1 MTKGRVGRTQTQR
14 KQAMFKDRRKSQ
26 RFLVNGF
33 AQVQNGVGIAP
44 RECRITNISDGGV
57 RLYAESVQIAD
68 EFTLWLPGEGAPR
81 RRCRVMWRLGPEVG
95 AEFADGDDQ
104 GFARRM
110 ADAEPA

>member
-1 MTKGRVGRTQTQR
+1 
-14 KQAMFKDRRKSQ
+14 MFKDRRKNQ
-26 RFLVNGF
+26 RFPVNGF
-33 AQVQNGVGIAP
+33 AQVQNGVGTAS

-57 RLYAESVQIAD
+57 RLYAEHFEIAD
-68 EFTLWLPGEGAPR
+68 DFILWMPGEGAPR

-95 AEFADGDDQ
+95 AEFADGQEQ